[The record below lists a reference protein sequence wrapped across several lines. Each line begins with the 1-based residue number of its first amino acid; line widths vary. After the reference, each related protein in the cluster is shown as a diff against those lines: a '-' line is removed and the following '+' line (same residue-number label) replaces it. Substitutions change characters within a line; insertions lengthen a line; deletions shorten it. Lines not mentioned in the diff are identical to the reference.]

1 MRGTERAVLRAL
13 LLCGGLLFSAAAQAE
28 CTKDTDCK
36 GDRVC
41 DAGKCTYPATALP
54 PAPPPPPVSPEG
66 ASPPAAPAPG
76 AVQPAPGAA
85 PAPGAVQ
92 PSPMAPPPGPMVT
105 PAPIGATE
113 PLPQAD
119 EPATV
124 RRSKPAL
131 VAGIIMVSI
140 APVALL
146 GALGAKSSQEKCDQE
161 LASQYPNHV
170 LPTSER
176 YRADDCNDYSAPYYT
191 LLITGAVMVVG
202 GVPLIIYGAKS
213 LPAPPR
219 SGSVHV
225 LPWATQ
231 TAGGL
236 RLRVDL

>member
-13 LLCGGLLFSAAAQAE
+13 LLCGGLLFSAVAQAQ

-54 PAPPPPPVSPEG
+54 PPPPTTPPGAPEGAPPPV
-66 ASPPAAPAPG
+66 
-76 AVQPAPGAA
+76 
-85 PAPGAVQ
+85 
-92 PSPMAPPPGPMVT
+92 APPPGTVAPPPGTVAPLPVAAPP
-105 PAPIGATE
+105 PAPVMTVAPAAATE

-146 GALGAKSSQEKCDQE
+146 GALGAKSSQEKCDQQ
-161 LASQYPNHV
+161 LASEYPNHV

-176 YRADDCNDYSAPYYT
+176 YRADDCDDYSAPYYA

-213 LPAPPR
+213 LPAPTR
-219 SGSVHV
+219 TGNVHV

-231 TAGGL
+231 TSGGL